1 MATKAKRA
9 AAKSKEPA
17 KAVRKALSK
26 KVAPKKK
33 AVAKKK
39 VVRKT
44 APKRKVAARKSKAG
58 GAERTL
64 IVLFNL
70 RRGVSALRPASASAA
85 ASRDWNA
92 SAEL

>member
-33 AVAKKK
+33 AVAKK

-44 APKRKVAARKSKAG
+44 APKKKVAARKSNAG
-58 GAERTL
+58 GA
-64 IVLFNL
+64 
-70 RRGVSALRPASASAA
+70 
-85 ASRDWNA
+85 
-92 SAEL
+92 